1 MKKTKGFTLIELMIV
16 VAIVGI
22 LSAIAIPSYQQHVM
36 KTRRA
41 LARGCLVELGQFMER
56 SYTTSMSYA
65 GIALPNNSA
74 CIADLASDYTFAFAL
89 NQPTASTYKITA
101 TPTGGQ
107 TSDTQCG
114 TLGLTQAGVRDESGT
129 SSATEC
135 WK

>member
-1 MKKTKGFTLIELMIV
+1 MKKIRGFTLMELMIV

-22 LSAIAIPSYQQHVM
+22 LSAIAIPSYQQHVV
-36 KTRRA
+36 KTKRA

-56 SYTTSMSYA
+56 SYTTAMTYA
-65 GIALPNNSA
+65 GVALPNTT
-74 CIADLASDYTFAFAL
+74 CTADLASDYTFSFAL

-107 TSDTQCG
+107 VSDTQCG
-114 TLGLTQAGVRDESGT
+114 TLGLTQAGVRDETGT
-129 SSATEC
+129 STATEC